1 MIQNFSTENDQP
13 WGNILA
19 MNPTN
24 SLQLTEQGKMLQWQ
38 GDAEKTLA
46 LGSARRVKVYEFVKK

>member
-1 MIQNFSTENDQP
+1 M
-13 WGNILA
+13 A

-38 GDAEKTLA
+38 WDAEKTLA